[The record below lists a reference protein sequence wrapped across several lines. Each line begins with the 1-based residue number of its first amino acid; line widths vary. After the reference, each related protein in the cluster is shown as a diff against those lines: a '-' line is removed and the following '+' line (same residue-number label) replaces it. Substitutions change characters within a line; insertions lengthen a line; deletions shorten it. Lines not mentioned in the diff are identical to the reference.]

1 MLAPLFGWLIV
12 ALIMNSESVAKWNAY
27 WQSQKVNSVKE
38 KLASVGGVSGRATTQ
53 PMPVVP
59 MGAI

>member
-38 KLASVGGVSGRATTQ
+38 KLASVGGVSGRATT
-53 PMPVVP
+53 
-59 MGAI
+59 